1 MLRRTSIYGS
11 FVSVDVFSSGMK
23 GGLPPVDQNVPG
35 VGNARPNAN
44 WVSRLA
50 STPAS
55 ETF

>member
-11 FVSVDVFSSGMK
+11 FVSVGVFSSGMK